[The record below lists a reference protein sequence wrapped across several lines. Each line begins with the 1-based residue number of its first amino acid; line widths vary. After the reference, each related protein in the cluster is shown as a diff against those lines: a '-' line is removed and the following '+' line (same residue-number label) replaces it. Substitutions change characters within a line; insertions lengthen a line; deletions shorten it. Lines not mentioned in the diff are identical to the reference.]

1 MGTGA
6 ILYRFLSIFRKL
18 GLRLI
23 YQLILITIAI
33 FHTIIF
39 FTFCKVDQLANGNY
53 HKHHRESLSKIMIKD
68 FVNTSYHLIR
78 LNYKFF
84 LKLLTSIAYHYIKD
98 THLHNHKKRHN
109 NTSQNKKLQHTKKKS

>member
-33 FHTIIF
+33 FHTVIF

-53 HKHHRESLSKIMIKD
+53 YKHHRESLSKIMIND
-68 FVNTSYHLIR
+68 FINISYHLIR
-78 LNYKFF
+78 LTYKFF
-84 LKLLTSIAYHYIKD
+84 LRLLTSITNFCIKGEE
-98 THLHNHKKRHN
+98 
-109 NTSQNKKLQHTKKKS
+109 